1 MRNALCR
8 MRIKAPLHPHPC
20 LNEIN
25 QSTFSFNRTQTL
37 YFFYNVNRFLRCINV
52 TQTNNL
58 QSLLYFRHI
67 WSRTEPRNLLTL
79 RKWLER
85 CTTTI
90 MSIRYRWELLFDEN
104 CQSVAT
110 EFIKQISIFEDD
122 IMKNNR
128 NNSKISEISEIIF
141 QLFHL
146 CAL

>member
-1 MRNALCR
+1 MLFVWLFSSLSSFFPSWVGTKRPPVMRNALCR

-25 QSTFSFNRTQTL
+25 QSAFSFNRTQTL
-37 YFFYNVNRFLRCINV
+37 NFFYNVNRLLRCINV

-104 CQSVAT
+104 C
-110 EFIKQISIFEDD
+110 
-122 IMKNNR
+122 
-128 NNSKISEISEIIF
+128 
-141 QLFHL
+141 
-146 CAL
+146 